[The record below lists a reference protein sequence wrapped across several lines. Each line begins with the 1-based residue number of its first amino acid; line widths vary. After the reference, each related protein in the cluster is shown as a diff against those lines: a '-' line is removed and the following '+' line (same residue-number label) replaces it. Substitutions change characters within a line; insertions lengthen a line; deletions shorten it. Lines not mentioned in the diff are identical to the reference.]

1 MITQIEQME
10 RFINKQ
16 ITLLTEMEK
25 DEDLKNSE
33 YRKGMLMG
41 YKSCKDILE
50 FIKALG

>member
-10 RFINKQ
+10 RFIKKQ

-41 YKSCKDILE
+41 YKSCKDVLE
-50 FIKALG
+50 FMKALG

>member
-1 MITQIEQME
+1 MVTQIEQME
-10 RFINKQ
+10 RFIKKQ
-16 ITLLTEMEK
+16 IVSLKEMEK

-41 YKSCKDILE
+41 YKSCKDVLE